1 MQSVKDLKNKIQIQ
15 NIVLDVSGFEMKN
28 EASGYFR
35 VLDKMVYFGNKKKY
49 QEYLDMVKE
58 TTGHTLQYFEDLTSI
73 NKTFD

>member
-1 MQSVKDLKNKIQIQ
+1 LTFELSKEMR
-15 NIVLDVSGFEMKN
+15 GFQYEVEAQTLKN

>member
-1 MQSVKDLKNKIQIQ
+1 VASSKRKIQSLF
-15 NIVLDVSGFEMKN
+15 IVSNVLEFEMKN

-35 VLDKMVYFGNKKKY
+35 VFDEMVYFGNKKKY

-73 NKTFD
+73 DKTFD